1 MKPQLGDIISNRYT
15 LVSLLRSVPGL
26 EAWKANDRILARD
39 CQVFIVT
46 DKTAFASFEAI
57 SSSLAL
63 SRNSHFTKVIQMR
76 HTGDV
81 PTLITR
87 LDEGL
92 SLNAYLGGDNKRTL
106 GYEAMRSIIG
116 ETAGALQFLL
126 DDDLEFGALST
137 DIVRVTASGVQI
149 ADAPIVGLLKD
160 TVKTPDMTPEEV
172 AVYQLAA
179 LLYAMVTGQR
189 TSDINGFDLSALEEK
204 TPEEFH
210 IICERGLTV
219 SYLNGKPTIPMV
231 SLAELVALLG
241 DWKPVAELGKS
252 EIDRPNMDGPA
263 SIVKV
268 PLRRSERNAI
278 VDFPA
283 GLFQSQAQFRA
294 NKGARGRGAAAAA
307 GVAGAAGAAGAG
319 AGTAANGKTGAAKR
333 GGNAGASQNAS
344 ANRNNK
350 NASNQRNG
358 RKSQNA
364 QGKQAGQDGNAV
376 PLPATGANGKASK
389 QTTDADNP
397 SNTNE
402 SAKTNGA
409 NIPLPSRD
417 EANTNAAS
425 DKSRKWWAPRNHNH
439 DPEQRRTGDENM
451 DLHDLTA
458 AEMADVFKSFDST
471 ADDSIFPDFARSE
484 DIGSTTNPTMQF
496 DFSTHAGNGNGFN
509 GDDGDDGQGGNS
521 HEFEATGRIPMM
533 DENGMEILP
542 GDESARALRAEQEA
556 IDAANPVIT
565 PPSFTPQTSQKPQK
579 ESKDIADTPLFGK
592 LTTKVVAIIAVV
604 VLVIAALGVAV
615 YALSDKPGKD
625 HTSSVKNN
633 PWPDMNVDKV
643 PFGDDSDSGNSGDNS
658 SQNNSQ
664 GGNSQDSNQQA
675 NKHKTHVSSRD
686 KKAASVPKPNVPA
699 NDTPFDIDK
708 QEFLTNP
715 AGQQGFG
722 YYMHLSEPQDVY
734 RFVVRIRSSGGN
746 AFLIAGSSR
755 DPSQGQQVAQF
766 SFDASGTTDVK
777 LKKKV
782 NAQDFILWVP
792 ASSLPNNQ
800 LYIEKVQFF

>member
-39 CQVFIVT
+39 CQIFIVT
-46 DKTAFASFEAI
+46 DRKAFAGFEAI
-57 SSSLAL
+57 ASSLAL

-92 SLNAYLGGDNKRTL
+92 SLNAYLGGESKRTL

-116 ETAGALQFLL
+116 ETASALQFLL

-137 DIVRVTASGVQI
+137 DIVRVTSSGVQI

-160 TVKTPDMTPEEV
+160 TVKTPKMAPEEI

-189 TSDINGFDLSALEEK
+189 TSDINGFDLSALGEK

-219 SYLNGKPTIPMV
+219 SYQNGKPTIPMV
-231 SLAELVALLG
+231 SLAELIALLG

-252 EIDRPNMDGPA
+252 EIARPNMDGPA

-278 VDFPA
+278 VQFPA

-294 NKGARGRGAAAAA
+294 SKGTRGRGEAVAAGAA
-307 GVAGAAGAAGAG
+307 GVAGAAAGKKAG
-319 AGTAANGKTGAAKR
+319 STGNGKRNRNDAPSQNTTAKR
-333 GGNAGASQNAS
+333 NGKNGSNSQN
-344 ANRNNK
+344 K
-350 NASNQRNG
+350 Q
-358 RKSQNA
+358 SQNS
-364 QGKQAGQDGNAV
+364 QSKQSDKNGNAV
-376 PLPATGANGKASK
+376 PLPTPGANGKASK
-389 QTTDADNP
+389 QTADANTTKA
-397 SNTNE
+397 SNANE
-402 SAKTNGA
+402 NDNGA
-409 NIPLPSRD
+409 GVPLPSHD
-417 EANTNAAS
+417 KSATNSTS
-425 DKSRKWWAPRNHNH
+425 DKSRKWWSKPRNHNH
-439 DPEQRRTGDENM
+439 DSEQRRTSDENM

-496 DFSTHAGNGNGFN
+496 DFSTHAGDIER
-509 GDDGDDGQGGNS
+509 DDDDAQGHS

-542 GDESARALRAEQEA
+542 GDESARALQAEQEA

-565 PPSFTPQTSQKPQK
+565 PPSFTPQTSQKPQ
-579 ESKDIADTPLFGK
+579 EEAKDIADTPLFGK
-592 LTTKVVAIIAVV
+592 FTTKVVAIVAVV
-604 VLVIAALGVAV
+604 VLVVTALGVAV
-615 YALSDKPGKD
+615 YALSDSHGENHPNSIHND
-625 HTSSVKNN
+625 
-633 PWPDMNVDKV
+633 PWPNMNLDDV
-643 PFGDDSDSGNSGDNS
+643 PFGNSTDSSDSGDNS
-658 SQNNSQ
+658 SQNNSK
-664 GGNSQDSNQQA
+664 DSNHQTD
-675 NKHKTHVSSRD
+675 KHKTHVSNHD
-686 KKAASVPKPNVPA
+686 KKSASVPKPDVPA
-699 NDTPFDIDK
+699 NNTPFDIDK

-734 RFVVRIRSSGGN
+734 RFVIRIRSSGGN
-746 AFLIAGSSR
+746 AYLIAGSSH
-755 DPSQGQQVAQF
+755 DPTQGQRVAQF
-766 SFDASGTTDVK
+766 TFDASGTTDVK